1 MQVKAEV
8 YTHNLSI
15 CSNPLSLGTKTI
27 VGLEEGPGVA
37 EDVNKADEERRRR
50 EKARSLS
57 SPSVT
62 TPQPLEAGDNSNS
75 NLFLGNLTA
84 KLNCPGVRRPGLL
97 NLP

>member
-1 MQVKAEV
+1 M
-8 YTHNLSI
+8 
-15 CSNPLSLGTKTI
+15 
-27 VGLEEGPGVA
+27 A

-75 NLFLGNLTA
+75 NLFLGNLTV
-84 KLNCPGVRRPGLL
+84 KPDWLVISFLDQVQHGIRFDRF
-97 NLP
+97 

>member
-1 MQVKAEV
+1 MVV
-8 YTHNLSI
+8 HHWSDDGMVMYHRR
-15 CSNPLSLGTKTI
+15 SLI

-62 TPQPLEAGDNSNS
+62 TPQPLEAGD
-75 NLFLGNLTA
+75 
-84 KLNCPGVRRPGLL
+84 RPRSQF
-97 NLP
+97 